1 MEKNVFQSTFK
12 RCKSYHV
19 TGSWGAIE
27 LDEVVDLDDFP
38 AGARIEVGVAP
49 ADLLAKEDQG
59 QGWDHAA
66 VVNVDRGALHL

>member
-1 MEKNVFQSTFK
+1 
-12 RCKSYHV
+12 
-19 TGSWGAIE
+19 
-27 LDEVVDLDDFP
+27 
-38 AGARIEVGVAP
+38 VAP